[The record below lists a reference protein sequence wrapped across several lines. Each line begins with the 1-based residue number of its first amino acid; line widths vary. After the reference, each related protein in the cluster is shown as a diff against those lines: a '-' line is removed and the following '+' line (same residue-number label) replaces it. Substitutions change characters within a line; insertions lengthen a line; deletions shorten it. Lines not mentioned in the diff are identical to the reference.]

1 LATSC
6 STSTYRRI
14 ITARREKREPE
25 PAEPVRRRRPKPA
38 PPTGPRT
45 MSHDQVEGLQK
56 ALNAFNERHLKSAL
70 GPLIA
75 DGVTGHATKK
85 RIREAKFY
93 LGYTGPGRKSAK
105 VDSEFMRRLR
115 HPRSARFSNPA
126 MLARAVDR
134 RRKLRKGAKLSSA
147 PRAGVATFDG
157 KPVAA
162 WLKPYLVWAR
172 NNGWQGTLN
181 SGWRDPAYSEQLCRN
196 ICGAP
201 TCPGR
206 CAGKTS
212 NHAGSVKPAGAV
224 DVSDYGKF
232 GELMRRCPI
241 EPRIF
246 NALGAR
252 DPVHFS
258 ASGR

>member
-1 LATSC
+1 
-6 STSTYRRI
+6 
-14 ITARREKREPE
+14 
-25 PAEPVRRRRPKPA
+25 
-38 PPTGPRT
+38 
-45 MSHDQVEGLQK
+45 
-56 ALNAFNERHLKSAL
+56 
-70 GPLIA
+70 
-75 DGVTGHATKK
+75 
-85 RIREAKFY
+85 
-93 LGYTGPGRKSAK
+93 
-105 VDSEFMRRLR
+105 
-115 HPRSARFSNPA
+115 
-126 MLARAVDR
+126 MLARAGDR